1 MDAHLKESFGLPALH
16 WNKGHGVDT
25 RKVCY
30 KGIALS
36 ADHTV
41 FPVYGNARE
50 VTYMLVGTGKLVK
63 QCGLAAILVSC
74 KGKGKQLCIRQ
85 WIFRCFNMVF
95 SAFTKA
101 WMRLG
106 LFNGA

>member
-1 MDAHLKESFGLPALH
+1 MLISKKVSGYQLFTGIR
-16 WNKGHGVDT
+16 GHGVDT

-101 WMRLG
+101 WMRRG
-106 LFNGA
+106 LLNGA

>member
-1 MDAHLKESFGLPALH
+1 
-16 WNKGHGVDT
+16 
-25 RKVCY
+25 
-30 KGIALS
+30 
-36 ADHTV
+36 
-41 FPVYGNARE
+41 
-50 VTYMLVGTGKLVK
+50 MLVGTGKLVK
-63 QCGLAAILVSC
+63 QCGLAAVLVSC

-106 LFNGA
+106 LFNGADSGGGEERRPLHL